1 MFLSKWLICRFHV
14 NLPGCIPKM
23 HVDHKDPLPSPP
35 VSAKVAVMLQQKA
48 DPNLMDLAGHY
59 PLLCAVESGSVE
71 LIEDWWLLDNVA
83 WVNRWS
89 I

>member
-1 MFLSKWLICRFHV
+1 MLTTTF
-14 NLPGCIPKM
+14 
-23 HVDHKDPLPSPP
+23 PSAI
-35 VSAKVAVMLQQKA
+35 SAKVAVMLQQKA

-71 LIEDWWLLDNVA
+71 LIEDWSLLDVA
-83 WVNRWS
+83 WVDGWS